1 MAVGKMLAKY
11 NGKRVEFLPE
21 SGSSNKA
28 DIMFD
33 GVKWDIK
40 FTTTLNE
47 QTIRAAIKNARKA
60 GRAIFYWDGESKL
73 NALRNAVS
81 REK

>member
-1 MAVGKMLAKY
+1 
-11 NGKRVEFLPE
+11 
-21 SGSSNKA
+21 
-28 DIMFD
+28 MFD